1 MRGRWTALFVAS
13 AFLANGDLAR
23 SEATLPPVA
32 APSAVTPVAAP
43 AVGKPAPAQAPAGA
57 SPASPGAIDAEL
69 AHAVDALVNRHSLAD
84 ADIGVEIMEVDTGR
98 VLAAHSEHAPLNP
111 ASNAKVVTAAAALA
125 MLHGDHRY
133 QTTLSGTTKSG
144 AVAGNLLLRGHGDP
158 SLETEDVYGLALE
171 LRAHGIRRIDG
182 DIVVDQKFHDDQPIP
197 PGFEQKPSE
206 WATFR
211 APISAVAVNENTV
224 MLTVKPSHEPGGTA
238 QVSFD
243 PPGFVDFEGT
253 VKTTDAGSDN
263 VILALAP
270 SGQRLSARVAGT
282 VSTTS
287 KVVRYT
293 RRVDDPTLLA
303 GFVLRDALEQVGIK
317 VNGHVTA
324 GTSKANNVIVVHES
338 APLSQL
344 LYSVGKNSDNF
355 YAEMIFKSIS
365 GELHNKPAKS
375 ADSAELITKWL
386 EKQGLMEPGVVI
398 KNGSGLYD
406 ANRLTPHLVVSL
418 LRVVYRD
425 PTIAPEYVAQLA
437 IGGVDGT
444 LHKRFG
450 NRAQH
455 RAIRA
460 KTGTLDDVIA
470 LSGFVIG
477 PPGKSPIAFSVLCNH
492 VAGKGGAAREGI
504 DALVRTIYDRQWGA
518 PD

>member
-23 SEATLPPVA
+23 SEATPQPGVAPVPQA
-32 APSAVTPVAAP
+32 AASAIAQA
-43 AVGKPAPAQAPAGA
+43 APAQAAPA
-57 SPASPGAIDAEL
+57 PPGTTDVDL
-69 AHAVDALVNRHSLAD
+69 ARAVDALVSRRSLSD
-84 ADIGVEIMEVDTGR
+84 ADIGVSIMEVDTGR
-98 VLAAHSEHAPLNP
+98 VLAAHADHAPLNP

-144 AVAGNLLLRGHGDP
+144 AVSGNLLLRGHGDP
-158 SLETEDVYGLALE
+158 SLATEDLYGLALE

-182 DIVVDQKFHDDQPIP
+182 DIVVDQKFHDDQPVP
-197 PGFEQKPSE
+197 PAFEQKPGE

-211 APISAVAVNENTV
+211 APVSAVAVNENTV
-224 MLTVKPSHEPGGTA
+224 TLTVKPSHEPGGTA

-270 SGQRLSARVAGT
+270 SGQRLGARVAGT

-303 GFVLRDALEQVGIK
+303 GFALRDALEQVGIK

-324 GTSKANNVIVVHES
+324 GTSKVNNVIVVHES

-344 LYSVGKNSDNF
+344 LYAVGKNSDNF

-365 GELHNKPAKS
+365 GELQKKPAKS

-406 ANRLTPHLVVSL
+406 ANRLTTSMVVSL
-418 LRVVYRD
+418 LRTVYRD
-425 PTIAPEYVAQLA
+425 PTIAPEYIAQLA

-444 LHKRFG
+444 LHKRFS
-450 NRAQH
+450 NRSQH

-477 PPGKSPIAFSVLCNH
+477 PPGKSPIAFSILCNH
-492 VAGKGGAAREGI
+492 VAGKGAAAREGI